1 VWGVNKDI
9 KVQVNKQKAQ
19 QCLSCP
25 ADVDYDKMPID
36 TTSSQPC
43 SKPNPSG
50 SLFFL
55 ASNTVLNFCIQLNF
69 KLLANY
75 FPLYF

>member
-25 ADVDYDKMPID
+25 ADVDYDNVTRPEK
-36 TTSSQPC
+36 SC
-43 SKPNPSG
+43 LVNNNNPAF
-50 SLFFL
+50 SLL
-55 ASNTVLNFCIQLNF
+55 R
-69 KLLANY
+69 
-75 FPLYF
+75 